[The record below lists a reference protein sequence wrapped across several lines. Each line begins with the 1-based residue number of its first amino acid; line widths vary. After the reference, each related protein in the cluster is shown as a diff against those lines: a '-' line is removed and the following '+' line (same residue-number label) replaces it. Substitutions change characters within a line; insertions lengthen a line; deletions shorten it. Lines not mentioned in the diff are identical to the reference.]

1 MRKDMKITTRDM
13 KGWWKDPHRTIRCSE
28 CDAEVNPKRH
38 ALGYNV
44 CLECGEI
51 MARDVKHCVVPLHK
65 SNYTVITRKSDLIGI
80 NNKQPC

>member
-1 MRKDMKITTRDM
+1 MKITTRDM
-13 KGWWKDPHRTIRCSE
+13 KGWWKDPRRNIIQCSE

-51 MARDVKHCVVPLHK
+51 MASERKHTVVPMHK
-65 SNYTVITRKSDLIGI
+65 SNYVVVTRKSDLKGI
-80 NNKQPC
+80 NNK

>member
-1 MRKDMKITTRDM
+1 MTGQYINTFVRESLT
-13 KGWWKDPHRTIRCSE
+13 CSE

-51 MARDVKHCVVPLHK
+51 MARDVKHCIVPLHK
-65 SNYTVITRKSDLIGI
+65 SNYTVITRKSDLVGI
-80 NNKQPC
+80 NNKQPSQGFPNTT

>member
-1 MRKDMKITTRDM
+1 MKITTRDM
-13 KGWWKDPHRTIRCSE
+13 KGWWKDPRRTIQCSE

-51 MARDVKHCVVPLHK
+51 
-65 SNYTVITRKSDLIGI
+65 ITQ
-80 NNKQPC
+80 KQPNLLVRTNKNIRK

>member
-1 MRKDMKITTRDM
+1 MKITTRDM
-13 KGWWKDPHRTIRCSE
+13 KGWWKDPRRTIQCSE

-51 MARDVKHCVVPLHK
+51 MASERKHTIVPMHK
-65 SNYTVITRKSDLIGI
+65 SNYVVVTRKSDLKGI
-80 NNKQPC
+80 NNK